1 MKRNSIWYT
10 YFLLLFARYLLVIR
24 YVSELIINPINKNY
38 ESMFVISHLQL
49 VICFGTYV
57 SHTMPEVIT
66 GINLAL
72 HVVAIESEMEYTLIG
87 SV

>member
-1 MKRNSIWYT
+1 MI
-10 YFLLLFARYLLVIR
+10 
-24 YVSELIINPINKNY
+24 YVYELIINHIDKNY

-49 VICFGTYV
+49 VICYGTHV

-66 GINLAL
+66 DISIAL
-72 HVVAIESEMEYTLIG
+72 HVAAIESEMEYALIG

>member
-1 MKRNSIWYT
+1 MI
-10 YFLLLFARYLLVIR
+10 
-24 YVSELIINPINKNY
+24 YVYELIINHIDKNY

-49 VICFGTYV
+49 VICYGTYV

-66 GINLAL
+66 DIRIAL
-72 HVVAIESEMEYTLIG
+72 HVAAIESEMEYALIG

>member
-1 MKRNSIWYT
+1 MI
-10 YFLLLFARYLLVIR
+10 
-24 YVSELIINPINKNY
+24 YVYELIINHIDKNY

-49 VICFGTYV
+49 VICYGTYV

-66 GINLAL
+66 DISIAL
-72 HVVAIESEMEYTLIG
+72 HVAAIESEMEYALIG

>member
-1 MKRNSIWYT
+1 MI
-10 YFLLLFARYLLVIR
+10 
-24 YVSELIINPINKNY
+24 YVYELIINHIDKNY

-49 VICFGTYV
+49 VICYGTYV

-66 GINLAL
+66 DISIAL
-72 HVVAIESEMEYTLIG
+72 HVAAIESEMKYALIG